1 MGIDL
6 VHDVVEQEL
15 QKEADIIHGVM
26 NLLIRTLEESTEQ
39 IRYTCRAHPSQG
51 KPVGLRPLVEHWC
64 VEARFLLPPGVPT
77 GSGRIVALL
86 TKVTHWGPLRPL

>member
-26 NLLIRTLEESTEQ
+26 NLLKRTLEETTEQ
-39 IRYTCRAHPSQG
+39 IRYGQTPPEPGETCTSHPTD
-51 KPVGLRPLVEHWC
+51 GLRPLVDRRC
-64 VEARFLLPPGVPT
+64 VEAGFLPPPRG
-77 GSGRIVALL
+77 
-86 TKVTHWGPLRPL
+86 